1 MKDDLFQLIKT
12 LDKNEKGYFKKL
24 TARYST
30 KSSGND
36 YLKLFDALDKAM
48 VYDET
53 KIRKQFLKVNSKFNL
68 SAQKKYLYQ
77 QIIRALRS
85 YSSGKSS
92 AYSLNETLLDI
103 QNLVDKNLS
112 KQAFELIAE
121 SLKKAAASDNLEL
134 ELQLRLVEDKLMVR
148 YNREFSNEQI
158 LKVKEEIK
166 ELTEQIN
173 TELLLS
179 SLFIEMKKGD
189 ERRGLEEAV
198 SEKERKF
205 LEGIMQHPVFEKT
218 ETLQKRGKLIAY
230 NVQHVGHMLLKNFL
244 VAIEYLEKR
253 QALFKEIEWDSN
265 TTFNYLSNTNNLLV
279 LNVGAQRFDEADRC
293 LKILETNRYKDKRVE
308 EHRKTLFSKNLIFF
322 LFEKSHYH
330 VLNKEIEEAEK
341 HYLQTSI
348 ELSGNNNLFSTYYLG
363 ILNFGKGDFDKALP
377 WIQKTIAHGNTTYIN
392 VQAYCRI
399 VTALIHYE
407 QNNFSLLESSLQNMN
422 YFMKKNNFQT
432 PYLKNVAL
440 LISKL
445 TTLST
450 EKEKEKQF
458 RKIVEDGTEMNHT
471 ELKNFQSYFHTLDI
485 VVWAQSKLHK
495 LSYAE
500 QLVKSSVNRK

>member
-1 MKDDLFQLIKT
+1 MKDDLFQLIKS

-24 TARYST
+24 TARYGA
-30 KSSGND
+30 KSEGND
-36 YLKLFDALDKAM
+36 YLKLFDLLDKANE
-48 VYDET
+48 YDEV
-53 KIRKQFLKVNSKFNL
+53 KIKKQFTKAGKKFNL

-92 AYSLNETLLDI
+92 AYTLNETLLDI

-112 KQAFELIAE
+112 KQAFELIEE
-121 SLKKAAASDNLEL
+121 SLKKASASENLEL
-134 ELQLRLVEDKLMVR
+134 ELQLKLVEDKLMVR

-158 LKVKEEIK
+158 LKVKDEIK
-166 ELTEQIN
+166 VLTEQIN

-189 ERRGLEEAV
+189 ERRGLEEEV

-218 ETLQKRGKLIAY
+218 ETLRKRGKLIAY

-244 VAIEYLEKR
+244 VAIDYLEKR
-253 QALFKEIEWDSN
+253 QELFKQIEPDSN

-279 LNVGAQRFDEADRC
+279 LNVGAQRFDEAERC
-293 LKILETNRYKDKRVE
+293 LKILEFNHYKDKRVE

-322 LFEKSHYH
+322 LFEKSHYY
-330 VLNKEIEEAEK
+330 VLKKEIEEAEK
-341 HYLQTSI
+341 HYLRTSV

-363 ILNFGKGDFDKALP
+363 ILNFGNGDFDKALP
-377 WIQKTIAHGNTTYIN
+377 WIQKTIAHENTTYIN

-399 VTALIHYE
+399 VAALIHYE

-422 YFMKKNNFQT
+422 YFMKKNNFNT

-445 TTLST
+445 TSLTS
-450 EKEKEKQF
+450 ENEKEKQF
-458 RKIVEDGTEMNHT
+458 KKIIEEVTEMNRT
-471 ELKNFQSYFHTLDI
+471 ELKNSHSYFHTLDM
-485 VVWAQSKLHK
+485 VVWAQSKMNK
-495 LSYAE
+495 VSYAE